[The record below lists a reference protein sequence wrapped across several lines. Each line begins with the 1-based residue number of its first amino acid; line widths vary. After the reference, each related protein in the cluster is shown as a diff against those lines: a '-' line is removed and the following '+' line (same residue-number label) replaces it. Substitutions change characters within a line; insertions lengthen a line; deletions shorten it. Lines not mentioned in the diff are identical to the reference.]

1 MDNGKDRESASSGET
16 SHASIAGNP
25 TGPLAGYRI
34 LEFGA
39 NFTGPMAGMLLGDQ
53 GAEVIKVEPPT
64 GDQMRYQASARGGV
78 SAIFI
83 SVNRNKR
90 SIVLDLRK
98 PAAIEVFRQLVKSC
112 DVVVQNF
119 RPGVVE
125 RLGLGYEDLR
135 KLREDLIFVSISGF
149 GNEGPYSQ
157 QRVYDTVIQ
166 GVAGVAGAQRDPDTL
181 IPCVVRSAIADKVT
195 ALTVSQAITAALL
208 ARERT
213 GKGQHLSVNM
223 LGAMLSFWW
232 PDVMSNE
239 TFIGAGATAAGAV
252 GDGRPIYKTRD
263 GYVIAVCV
271 SDAEWKGL
279 VEALG
284 KPELVTD
291 PRFRTQPDR
300 GAHIKEQH
308 EELKDAFL
316 THTTEEWLS
325 VLRAL
330 DAVSAPVNSLAN
342 LCEDPQVRAAKVIW
356 EGDHPH
362 AGAHRQPIHPI
373 QFEQTPAEFRRHA
386 PMLGEHTEEILREL
400 GLSPDEIAGLRDQGA
415 IKGT

>member
-16 SHASIAGNP
+16 SHASIVGNP

-291 PRFRTQPDR
+291 PRFGAPARPRRSYQGTARGTQGCLPYSYYR
-300 GAHIKEQH
+300 GVAERSASIGCG
-308 EELKDAFL
+308 
-316 THTTEEWLS
+316 
-325 VLRAL
+325 LRASQL
-330 DAVSAPVNSLAN
+330 S
-342 LCEDPQVRAAKVIW
+342 
-356 EGDHPH
+356 G
-362 AGAHRQPIHPI
+362 QP
-373 QFEQTPAEFRRHA
+373 
-386 PMLGEHTEEILREL
+386 L
-400 GLSPDEIAGLRDQGA
+400 
-415 IKGT
+415 